1 VSNSIVNE
9 EGCSADNVNVT
20 GMRVSSDTSRA
31 SSLSNGLTTV
41 DSLSVDH
48 TSTDSM
54 TRLSSHRRTIAVDSQ
69 HHDLDVKRMSNHE
82 PSSFSQKI
90 GQVMSN
96 NFQTPPTAVT
106 TSSSSSVTSEIL
118 RRSTMTEVGP
128 SRSLHGPG
136 SAVARLF
143 GTSSGQPGVR
153 VPAGGVAGTIPGPRG
168 RRSLHHSW
176 VRPGRTAFSDTEA
189 ATVTLTSVA
198 TSRAATS
205 AVTTASSD
213 INHASNHI

>member
-1 VSNSIVNE
+1 M
-9 EGCSADNVNVT
+9 T
-20 GMRVSSDTSRA
+20 VSSGRSAA
-31 SSLSNGLTTV
+31 SSQNYGLTTV
-41 DSLSVDH
+41 DSHSVDY

-54 TRLSSHRRTIAVDSQ
+54 TRLSSRRRTIAVDGQ
-69 HHDLDVKRMSNHE
+69 HHDLDVKQMSSHE
-82 PSSFSQKI
+82 PPSFSQKI
-90 GQVMSN
+90 GQVMPN
-96 NFQTPPTAVT
+96 NFQTPT
-106 TSSSSSVTSEIL
+106 TVVSSSSASSITSEIF

-176 VRPGRTAFSDTEA
+176 VRPGRTAFSDAEDASVTLSSA
-189 ATVTLTSVA
+189 ATP
-198 TSRAATS
+198 RAA
-205 AVTTASSD
+205 TTASSD